1 MLDMGVIDMIIRP
14 TFNMLYVMDLMDTKV
29 TSRKSQA
36 RPTRG
41 EGDERGTSKYNGFK
55 NAGWVIWQKRKDRE
69 GLVENLVNL
78 AVDVAGR
85 ELGHLPREQ
94 RGSTIPENSKSAQR
108 LSSAKTTR
116 TPPM

>member
-14 TFNMLYVMDLMDTKV
+14 TSNMLYVMDLMDTKV

-41 EGDERGTSKYNGFK
+41 EGDERGTSKYNGFR
-55 NAGWVIWQKRKDRE
+55 NAGWVIWEKRKDKR

-78 AVDVAGR
+78 AHTCKKRVIPVIHHR
-85 ELGHLPREQ
+85 KFFWIFRKILG
-94 RGSTIPENSKSAQR
+94 
-108 LSSAKTTR
+108 
-116 TPPM
+116 

>member
-1 MLDMGVIDMIIRP
+1 MLDMGVVDMI
-14 TFNMLYVMDLMDTKV
+14 MYVMDLLDTKV

-41 EGDERGTSKYNGFK
+41 EGDERGTSKYNGFR
-55 NAGWVIWQKRKDRE
+55 NAGWVIWEKRKDKR
-69 GLVENLVNL
+69 GLVANIANL

-85 ELGHLPREQ
+85 EFGHLSRKQ

-108 LSSAKTTR
+108 LLPAKTPR

>member
-1 MLDMGVIDMIIRP
+1 
-14 TFNMLYVMDLMDTKV
+14 MLYVMDLMGTKV

-41 EGDERGTSKYNGFK
+41 EGDERGTSKYNGFR
-55 NAGWVIWQKRKDRE
+55 NAGWVIWEKRKDKR
-69 GLVENLVNL
+69 GSVADLANL

-85 ELGHLPREQ
+85 EFGHLSRKQ
-94 RGSTIPENSKSAQR
+94 RGSTIPENSKSAQI
-108 LSSAKTTR
+108 SSAAKMTR

>member
-1 MLDMGVIDMIIRP
+1 MLDMGVVDMIIKSIIC
-14 TFNMLYVMDLMDTKV
+14 MYVMDLMDTKV

-55 NAGWVIWQKRKDRE
+55 NAGWVIWEKRKDNR
-69 GLVENLVNL
+69 GLVANLANL

-85 ELGHLPREQ
+85 ELGHLSREQ
-94 RGSTIPENSKSAQR
+94 RGSTIPENSKSAKR
-108 LSSAKTTR
+108 LSSAKTAT

>member
-1 MLDMGVIDMIIRP
+1 MLDMGVVDMI
-14 TFNMLYVMDLMDTKV
+14 MYVMDLLDTKV

-41 EGDERGTSKYNGFK
+41 EGDERGTSKYNGFR
-55 NAGWVIWQKRKDRE
+55 NAGWVIWEKRKDKR
-69 GLVENLVNL
+69 GSVADLTNL

-85 ELGHLPREQ
+85 EFGHLSREQ

-108 LSSAKTTR
+108 LSSAKMT
-116 TPPM
+116 M